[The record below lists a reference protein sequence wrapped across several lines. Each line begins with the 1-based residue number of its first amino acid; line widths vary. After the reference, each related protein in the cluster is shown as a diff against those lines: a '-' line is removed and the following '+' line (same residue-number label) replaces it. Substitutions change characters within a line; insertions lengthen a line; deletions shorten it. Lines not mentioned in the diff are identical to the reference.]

1 MSLEIGKDRGRKK
14 LIVLPNSSLA
24 SLTAVQLGAHA
35 IKSALARVPAIEASK
50 VEEVFFGN
58 VLSAKYAPLNPFF
71 QSIECEQKP

>member
-1 MSLEIGKDRGRKK
+1 MLTILLD
-14 LIVLPNSSLA
+14 SSLA

-58 VLSAKYAPLNPFF
+58 VLSAKYTPLNPSA
-71 QSIECEQKP
+71 QSRANRNTLETLLQ